1 MRAKS
6 QALTGA
12 RDSRCRAGTVAE
24 DVGSKSS
31 LTSSSARQRA
41 LAAACGRALA
51 VPAGYSSAVSRWVV
65 IAIVA
70 AVVAVEFFVFGAGS
84 IFWGSIL
91 LGMIVVVF
99 AETMR
104 TR

>member
-1 MRAKS
+1 
-6 QALTGA
+6 
-12 RDSRCRAGTVAE
+12 
-24 DVGSKSS
+24 
-31 LTSSSARQRA
+31 
-41 LAAACGRALA
+41 
-51 VPAGYSSAVSRWVV
+51 VV